1 MYIAPITSALKLL
14 RQSLSDD
21 VRTACERR
29 KMHDA
34 RDKNAVS
41 ETMKMYERY
50 IIVAKGILAV
60 RAMDAF
66 PLATDTLEV
75 VFGVDWFTSR
85 QIETNNQFVSDLPQY
100 LGRHC

>member
-14 RQSLSDD
+14 RQSLLDD

-50 IIVAKGILAV
+50 IIVAKEILAV
-60 RAMDAF
+60 SAMDAF
-66 PLATDTLEV
+66 PLLLWRWW
-75 VFGVDWFTSR
+75 FGVGLALMAHVFDK
-85 QIETNNQFVSDLPQY
+85 
-100 LGRHC
+100 

>member
-14 RQSLSDD
+14 RQFLLDD

-41 ETMKMYERY
+41 ETMKIYERY

-60 RAMDAF
+60 RPIDAF
-66 PLATDTLEV
+66 PLVTDTLEV
-75 VFGVDWFTSR
+75 VFVW
-85 QIETNNQFVSDLPQY
+85 
-100 LGRHC
+100 C